1 MVEAE
6 PLFVGRG
13 ESVEGEEKDIEK
25 KRVIYF
31 RIHIFR
37 IVLIENENN
46 LDVHVSIWDHISKKL
61 SFLYF
66 TFAVI

>member
-46 LDVHVSIWDHISKKL
+46 QS
-61 SFLYF
+61 
-66 TFAVI
+66 